1 MAFVK
6 VGILVL
12 KQATKTLTK
21 QLKTISEDDTI
32 IRRTFLKYGQFHH
45 EMTSRVQLRAMGHTV
60 KKIKPLSEDK
70 ALVCSFYLHELC
82 LSSLTLSLSLSLSLC
97 CWKDISTLY
106 VYVYIRN

>member
-82 LSSLTLSLSLSLSLC
+82 LSSLTLSLSVSLSLLLERHFNSIC
-97 CWKDISTLY
+97 ICIY
-106 VYVYIRN
+106 